1 MSKLNSMTTTSKRQR
16 LHNYLELAN
25 ERKIEAIY
33 TILEEEIEESAVEYS
48 DELKR
53 ELDKRYND
61 LKSGKAKRIS
71 AEESKRRIE
80 KIINS

>member
-1 MSKLNSMTTTSKRQR
+1 MTTTSKRQR